1 LNPQA
6 IQCLDADH
14 ACNIY
19 LNPAQSSLQIVLKQS
34 NFSTLYKASIYNLS
48 GQLLLEKDLS
58 KGQQIIDINH
68 LSNGLCIVKISS
80 PDKVY
85 QYKFVKEE
93 KLF

>member
-1 LNPQA
+1 MSFLNPQA
-6 IQCLDADH
+6 IQCLDAEL
-14 ACNIY
+14 ACSIY

-68 LSNGLCIVKISS
+68 LSNGLYIVKISS

-85 QYKFVKEE
+85 QYKFVKE
-93 KLF
+93 